1 MNWHL
6 QKHRD
11 QWQRP
16 HEYLPE
22 RFDPEHPLYLTTSGK
37 KRNVMSYVP
46 WAAGKRICFGK
57 TFAEH
62 NLKIMMTYFTQY
74 FDFKFVDEKYNS
86 GEYPIAVMS

>member
-1 MNWHL
+1 M
-6 QKHRD
+6 
-11 QWQRP
+11 
-16 HEYLPE
+16 
-22 RFDPEHPLYLTTSGK
+22 
-37 KRNVMSYVP
+37 MSYVP

-74 FDFKFVDEKYNS
+74 FDFKFVDEKYNT